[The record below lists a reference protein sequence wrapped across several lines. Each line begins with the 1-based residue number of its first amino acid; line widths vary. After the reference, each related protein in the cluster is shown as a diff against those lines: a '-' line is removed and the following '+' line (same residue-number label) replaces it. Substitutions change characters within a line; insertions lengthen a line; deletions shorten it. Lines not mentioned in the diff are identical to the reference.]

1 MPSVVSVGPDDL
13 IDHEGPVPP
22 YRQLA
27 AILAAR
33 IERGDWQ
40 PDRAIPSENQL
51 VGTYGIARTTVR
63 RAVALLVEQG
73 LIYVVPQRGMF
84 VRRR

>member
-1 MPSVVSVGPDDL
+1 MGPDDV

-27 AILAAR
+27 AIRAAR
-33 IERGDWQ
+33 IARGDWQ

-51 VGTYGIARTTVR
+51 VATYPIARTAVR
-63 RAVALLVEQG
+63 RAVALLVEQD